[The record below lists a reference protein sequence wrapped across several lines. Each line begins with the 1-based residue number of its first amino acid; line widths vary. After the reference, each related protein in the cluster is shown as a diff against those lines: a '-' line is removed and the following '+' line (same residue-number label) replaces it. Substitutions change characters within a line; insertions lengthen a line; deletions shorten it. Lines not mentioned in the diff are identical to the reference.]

1 MYLVQSVISRNALVP
16 ERNNKNGNYSK
27 NKRQGK
33 TCIQTQSQASRQVV
47 ITVYE
52 KEPNTLDKMQV

>member
-1 MYLVQSVISRNALVP
+1 MIIIQNTR
-16 ERNNKNGNYSK
+16 E
-27 NKRQGK
+27 GK

-47 ITVYE
+47 ITLYE